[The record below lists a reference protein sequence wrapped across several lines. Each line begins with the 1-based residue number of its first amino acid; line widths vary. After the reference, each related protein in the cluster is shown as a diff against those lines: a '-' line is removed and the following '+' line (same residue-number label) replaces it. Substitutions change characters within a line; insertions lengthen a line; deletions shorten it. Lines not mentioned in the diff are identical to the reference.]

1 LSTAR
6 APGLA
11 AGRGAGSASRSSP
24 ASLGEVSLYAARETI
39 YQREVQGPWQNRRAV
54 LLFALAGFSIAVP
67 WLVLEGRQAV
77 WFDVPGRKFYL
88 LGLTFWPQDFIYL
101 SGLLILAALGLFF
114 FTNLAGRLWCG
125 YACPQTVW
133 TKFFMWMEWLTEGDR
148 NQRIRLDREP
158 WSRRKILRKGAKH
171 ASWLAFSA
179 LVGVTFVGYFL
190 PIRELLPR
198 IATGSVTGGETV
210 FLALASLLLY
220 ADAGFM
226 REQICKY
233 ACPYARFQGAMFD
246 RATLTIFYDK
256 ARGEPR
262 GHRSKG
268 ADLARENLGS
278 CIDCKL
284 CVHVCPTGIDIR
296 NGTQYECIGCA
307 ACIDACDSVMEEVGY
322 PKGLVRY
329 SSESALA
336 GKPKRLLR
344 PRVVGYGAVLAAVA
358 TVLVTG
364 LVQRVPL
371 DVDVIRDRARLYREV
386 SHDQI
391 ENVFTLKLMN
401 KSQREQTYRVTTDA
415 GFTLTAPLVVTV
427 ASGELKDVP
436 LQVRAERKALSAAS
450 TPLVFLVQ
458 AVDDPAVQIREE
470 GRFLAPASVV
480 GKPREDDET
489 GEHGH
494 GE

>member
-1 LSTAR
+1 MDAAR
-6 APGLA
+6 RAGMAGNSGAPRA
-11 AGRGAGSASRSSP
+11 ASS
-24 ASLGEVSLYAARETI
+24 SVKTVSLYAARETI
-39 YQREVQGPWQNRRAV
+39 YQKEVQGPWQNRRAV
-54 LLFALAGFSIAVP
+54 LLFVLAGFYIWLP
-67 WLVLEGRQAV
+67 WVTWEGRQAV

-101 SGLLILAALGLFF
+101 SGLLILGALSLFF

-133 TKFFMWMEWLTEGDR
+133 TKFFMWIEWLTEGDR
-148 NQRIRLDREP
+148 NQRIRLDRGP
-158 WSRRKILRKGAKH
+158 WTRTRIARKTAKH

-179 LVGVTFVGYFL
+179 VVGITFVGYFV

-210 FLALASLLLY
+210 FLLIASLLLY

-262 GHRSKG
+262 GHRSRR
-268 ADLARENLGS
+268 ADLAAENLGH
-278 CIDCKL
+278 CVDCKL

-336 GKPKRLLR
+336 GKPKPLLR
-344 PRVVGYGAVLAAVA
+344 ARVIGYGVVLASVA
-358 TVLVTG
+358 TVLGIG
-364 LVQRVPL
+364 LARRVPL

-391 ENVFTLKLMN
+391 ENVYTLKLMN
-401 KSQREQTYRVTTDA
+401 KSQDAATYRVSTAA
-415 GFTLTAPLVVTV
+415 GFTLFAPAEITV
-427 ASGELKDVP
+427 APGELKDVP
-436 LQVRAERKALSAAS
+436 VQVRATRGWLSATS
-450 TPLVFLVQ
+450 TPLEFVVES
-458 AVDDPAVQIREE
+458 VGDSGVKVTEV
-470 GRFLAPASVV
+470 GRFLAPSAVV
-480 GKPREDDET
+480 KSGPAT
-489 GEHGH
+489 GDGN
-494 GE
+494 